1 MKMRGNYITTIL
13 LLVSLLAVTISSV
26 VGQNNNKKGGGLQD
40 NFYGK
45 SCKSLE
51 KIVRDITS
59 KKVQADPTLGPKL
72 LRLHYH
78 DCFVRGCDASILI
91 DPVNGNNTTEK
102 NAPPNR
108 SVAGYEVIDEIKET
122 LKTQCPKTDVS
133 CADIL
138 ALSAR
143 DAVTALTNEKSLW
156 KVFTGRRDGRVSV
169 ASEASRDLPSG
180 GSNITTLLNLFDR
193 FGLDRT
199 DLVALSGAHTI
210 GVTHCPLVF
219 RRLYNFTGKGDK
231 DPALDS
237 DFAEELKK
245 ICPPPV
251 AVGATTVDLDRR
263 SALTFD
269 SNYFTGLTNNHG
281 VLTSDAALLN
291 DPASAALVKKF
302 GSFKKFKDAFAKS
315 MIKMGA
321 INVLTG
327 NDGEIRKNCRVIN

>member
-78 DCFVRGCDASILI
+78 DCFVR
-91 DPVNGNNTTEK
+91 
-102 NAPPNR
+102 
-108 SVAGYEVIDEIKET
+108 
-122 LKTQCPKTDVS
+122 
-133 CADIL
+133 
-138 ALSAR
+138 
-143 DAVTALTNEKSLW
+143 NEKSLW

-245 ICPPPV
+245 ICPLPV

-302 GSFKKFKDAFAKS
+302 GSFKKFKEAFAKS